1 MRTLEPA
8 NRVRIGALAIAVVV
22 LVVGVGQSFSSLPM
36 LFATASYYGQFSDSG
51 GLSKDDKVRIVG
63 MDVGTVQDVKID
75 GDHVVMKFTTGTRTI
90 GTESRLA
97 IRTDTILGKKVLE
110 IEPRGTQ
117 PLRPGGVLP
126 LGQST
131 TPYQIYDAFFDV
143 TKAAAG
149 WNIETVKKSL
159 NVLSHTIDQTYPH
172 LSAALDGVAKFS
184 DTLGKRDAQLKHL
197 LAEARKVAGVLGD
210 RSKQINALLANAQEL
225 LAAFNERGRA
235 IQALLVN
242 VSAFSTQVR
251 GLINDNPNLH
261 HLLEQLR
268 TVTDV
273 LVAHKN
279 DLVSVLS
286 TLRNYTAALSEAVGS
301 GPYFKVMIANLLPY
315 QILQPWVDAAF
326 KKRGIDPENFWRSA
340 GLPAFRWP
348 DPNGTRFPNG
358 APPPAPPVL
367 EGTPDHPGPAVAPG
381 SPCSY
386 APPLEL
392 PAAAGQ
398 PDALRGCRSRPRS
411 LRAQRAIS
419 GVARCALVAAEP
431 ERPAPGAG
439 DPDRRAARRPG
450 ARAAGHTGAV
460 AAESAAGRP
469 HRRLATGRSDSA
481 TVDVCARAATRT
493 AQRHRGPARSYRPRS
508 SRPAGREV
516 VANEHDLRYP
526 QAAAAATVARG
537 GDHRITGYGRR
548 SRRCSRS
555 GWQLYKKLTNN
566 TVVAYFPAANALY
579 AGDKVEIMG
588 IRVGA
593 IDKIEPAGDKMKVT
607 FHYRNKYK
615 VPANASAVILNP
627 TLVASRSIQLEPPY
641 KGGPTLPDNAVIP
654 EERTQ
659 VPVEWDDL
667 RNDITHIISQLG
679 PTKEQKQ
686 GAIR

>member
-8 NRVRIGALAIAVVV
+8 NRVRIGAFAIVVVV

-51 GLSKDDKVRIVG
+51 GLNKNDKVRIVG

-75 GDHVVMKFTTGTRTI
+75 GDHVVMKFSTGTHTI

-97 IRTDTILGKKVLE
+97 IKTDTILGKKVLE

-117 PLRPGGVLP
+117 MLRPNGTLP

-149 WNIETVKKSL
+149 WNIDTVKQSL

-197 LAEARKVAGVLGD
+197 LTEAREVASVLGD
-210 RSKQINALLANAQEL
+210 RSKQINALLVHAEGL
-225 LAAFNERGRA
+225 LAAFNQRGRA
-235 IQALLVN
+235 IEALLVN

-261 HLLEQLR
+261 HLLEQLG
-268 TVTDV
+268 TVTDI
-273 LVAHKN
+273 LVKHKN
-279 DLVSVLS
+279 DLVAVLN

-301 GPYFKVMIANLLPY
+301 GPYFKVMVANLLPY

-348 DPNGTRFPNG
+348 DPNGARFPNG

-386 APPLEL
+386 APPPEL
-392 PAAAGQ
+392 SPRPGNPIPCAGVDQGQGPFGPNGPYPAL
-398 PDALRGCRSRPRS
+398 PDVASSRPNP
-411 LRAQRAIS
+411 S
-419 GVARCALVAAEP
+419 GLP
-431 ERPAPGAG
+431 PAPGIPIAG
-439 DPDRRAARRPG
+439 RPG
-450 ARAAGHTGAV
+450 APAPDLPGIPVPLPPKAPPGA
-460 AAESAAGRP
+460 
-469 HRRLATGRSDSA
+469 
-481 TVDVCARAATRT
+481 RT
-493 AQRHRGPARSYRPRS
+493 EGLQ
-508 SRPAGREV
+508 PAGPV
-516 VANEHDLRYP
+516 PPPSTFAPGLPPGSPPPPGPGP
-526 QAAAAATVARG
+526 QLPAPFITPG
-537 GDHRITGYGRR
+537 GTGG
-548 SRRCSRS
+548 S
-555 GWQLYKKLTNN
+555 
-566 TVVAYFPAANALY
+566 
-579 AGDKVEIMG
+579 
-588 IRVGA
+588 
-593 IDKIEPAGDKMKVT
+593 
-607 FHYRNKYK
+607 
-615 VPANASAVILNP
+615 
-627 TLVASRSIQLEPPY
+627 
-641 KGGPTLPDNAVIP
+641 
-654 EERTQ
+654 
-659 VPVEWDDL
+659 
-667 RNDITHIISQLG
+667 SQ
-679 PTKEQKQ
+679 
-686 GAIR
+686 